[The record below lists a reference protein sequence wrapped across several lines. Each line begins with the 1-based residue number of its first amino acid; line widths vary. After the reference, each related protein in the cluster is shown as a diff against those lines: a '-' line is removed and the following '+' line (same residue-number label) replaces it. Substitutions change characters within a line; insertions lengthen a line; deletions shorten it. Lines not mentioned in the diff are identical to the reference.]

1 MVSTAENAEGRVA
14 AQGLRDIVVDALEDR
29 KGIDIL
35 SLDVAPQ
42 TDLMDFMVIAT
53 GSSGRHVKALVDAVV
68 EAAKTGRQNPLG
80 VEGRLN
86 QEWVLVD
93 LGAVVVH
100 VMQAAT
106 REFYDLE
113 RLWAPAHWAPQ
124 A

>member
-1 MVSTAENAEGRVA
+1 MVCTAENAEGRVA

-35 SLDVAPQ
+35 SLDVARQ

-53 GSSGRHVKALVDAVV
+53 GASGRHVKALVNAVV
-68 EAAKTGRQNPLG
+68 EVAKTGRHNPLG
-80 VEGRLN
+80 VEGRLD

-113 RLWAPAHWAPQ
+113 RLWTSVLWAPQ
-124 A
+124 G